1 MWIDILF
8 YLCVFVVSFVIGT
21 TYLSKME
28 SKHLYDNRH
37 LHETTEQSD
46 RESNDSRRLDFDDL
60 AVRVRDTCDP
70 VVEEILEQT
79 AHIRAKRRSMPHNR
93 EENEMRRDSES
104 SAGIKTTT
112 GSITRC

>member
-28 SKHLYDNRH
+28 SKHLYDNRRI
-37 LHETTEQSD
+37 HEAAEQID

-79 AHIRAKRRSMPHNR
+79 AHIRAKRRTLSHNR
-93 EENEMRRDSES
+93 EENEMRRNSES
-104 SAGIKTTT
+104 SARVKT
-112 GSITRC
+112 ITDSLT